1 MVICERSQSPC
12 IARQLPILQVSR
24 KEDICLA
31 FGQMPLDPNHI
42 RACAASALTMSIRE
56 L

>member
-12 IARQLPILQVSR
+12 IARQLPILQMSR

-31 FGQMPLDPNHI
+31 FGQMPLNPVHI
-42 RACAASALTMSIRE
+42 RAYSASAHAMLIRE
-56 L
+56 F